1 MIDYEKY
8 KTNGELPLWAVS
20 FQKVEKI
27 LEPALEYD
35 NTHNMQ
41 DVADCID
48 SCTMQLWP
56 SENSAVVTQV
66 QKFPRMKV
74 LHIFL
79 AGGNLEELETL
90 TPHIQKFA
98 EHMGCQNITL
108 TGRRGWSRTF
118 VSKFNMKPTHYWLS
132 TEV

>member
-1 MIDYEKY
+1 MIDYDKY
-8 KTNGELPLWAVS
+8 KVDGELPLWAVY
-20 FQKVEKI
+20 FKKVEKI

-48 SCTMQLWP
+48 STTMQLWT
-56 SENSAVVTQV
+56 SDNSAVVTQV
-66 QKFPRMKV
+66 QIFPRMRV

-79 AGGNLEELETL
+79 AAGDLADLETI
-90 TPHIQKFA
+90 TPRIQKFA
-98 EHMGCQNITL
+98 EDMGCQKITL

>member
-1 MIDYEKY
+1 MDYEKY
-8 KTNGELPLWAVS
+8 KFNGALPLWAVL
-20 FQKVEKI
+20 FQKVEQI

-35 NTHNMQ
+35 NTYNIE
-41 DVADCID
+41 DVADCI
-48 SCTMQLWP
+48 SNGTMQLWP
-56 SENSAVVTQV
+56 TSNSAVVTQV
-66 QKFPRMKV
+66 QNFPRMKV

-98 EHMGCQNITL
+98 EDMGCRKITL

-118 VSKFNMKPTHYWLS
+118 VAKFNMKPTHYWLS

>member
-8 KTNGELPLWAVS
+8 KINGELPLWAVS

-56 SENSAVVTQV
+56 GTHSAVVTQI
-66 QKFPRMKV
+66 QDFPRMKV

-79 AGGNLEELETL
+79 AGGNLENLETL

-98 EHMGCQNITL
+98 EDMECRKITL

>member
-1 MIDYEKY
+1 MDYEKY
-8 KTNGELPLWAVS
+8 KLNDELPLWALL
-20 FQKVEKI
+20 FKKVEKI

-35 NTHNMQ
+35 KTYNIE
-41 DVADCID
+41 DVADCI
-48 SCTMQLWP
+48 SKGTMQLWP
-56 SENSAVVTQV
+56 TNGSAVVTQV
-66 QKFPRMKV
+66 QTFPRMKV

-98 EHMGCQNITL
+98 EDMGCRKITL
-108 TGRRGWSRTF
+108 TGRKGWSRTF
-118 VSKFNMKPTHYWLS
+118 VTKFNMRPTHYWLS

>member
-1 MIDYEKY
+1 MDYEKY
-8 KTNGELPLWAVS
+8 KLNGELPLWAVL

-27 LEPALEYD
+27 LERALEYD
-35 NTHNMQ
+35 NTYNIE
-41 DVADCID
+41 DVADCI
-48 SCTMQLWP
+48 SNGTMQLWP
-56 SENSAVVTQV
+56 TNNSAVVTQV
-66 QKFPRMKV
+66 QIFPRMKV

-79 AGGNLEELETL
+79 AGGNLVELETL

-98 EHMGCQNITL
+98 EDMGCRKITL

-118 VSKFNMKPTHYWLS
+118 VTKFNMKPTHYWLS

>member
-8 KTNGELPLWAVS
+8 KTDGELPLWAVY

-56 SENSAVVTQV
+56 GTNSAVVTQV
-66 QKFPRMKV
+66 QNFPRMKV

-98 EHMGCQNITL
+98 EYMGCQKITL
-108 TGRRGWSRTF
+108 TGRKGWSRTF

>member
-8 KTNGELPLWAVS
+8 KINGELPLWAVS

-27 LEPALEYD
+27 LERALEYD

-56 SENSAVVTQV
+56 GVNSAVVTQV
-66 QKFPRMKV
+66 QNFPRMKV

-98 EHMGCQNITL
+98 EYMGCQKITL
-108 TGRRGWSRTF
+108 TGRKGWSRTF

>member
-8 KTNGELPLWAVS
+8 KINGELPSWAVY

-56 SENSAVVTQV
+56 STNSAVVTQV
-66 QKFPRMKV
+66 QNFPRMKV

-90 TPHIQKFA
+90 TPIFRSSLKTWDA
-98 EHMGCQNITL
+98 A
-108 TGRRGWSRTF
+108 RS
-118 VSKFNMKPTHYWLS
+118 P
-132 TEV
+132 

>member
-1 MIDYEKY
+1 MNYEKY
-8 KTNGELPLWAVS
+8 KLNGELPLWAVL
-20 FQKVEKI
+20 FQKVEQI

-35 NTHNMQ
+35 NTYNIE
-41 DVADCID
+41 DVADCI
-48 SCTMQLWP
+48 SNGTMQLWP
-56 SENSAVVTQV
+56 TDNSAVVTQV
-66 QKFPRMKV
+66 QIFPRMKV

-98 EHMGCQNITL
+98 EDMGCRKITL

-118 VSKFNMKPTHYWLS
+118 VAKFNMKPTHYWLS